1 MDQGTGTT
9 SLDVKRIHKMA
20 DMREEVLYDVFI
32 DHRKVSD
39 TLNMEFF
46 FGYPSWLQDR
56 TEDG

>member
-1 MDQGTGTT
+1 MALGHT
-9 SLDVKRIHKMA
+9 SQQ
-20 DMREEVLYDVFI
+20 EEAGPEGFYDVFI